1 MGPDGNRWTGCRG
14 RDMNVVDDSRQAWE
28 DNRKVHVEWSDRK
41 DAGTRREIDWD
52 PIHFLVCRRAR
63 TVGGSLGCLEA
74 AAVVGR
80 PVKEAAVVAAA
91 EDNAADA
98 PYRDDGPCGREVQRR
113 AMGRGSTPGLEVAWW
128 DLGGE
133 DTGVTSRSRLVAAG
147 GQD

>member
-1 MGPDGNRWTGCRG
+1 M
-14 RDMNVVDDSRQAWE
+14 VDSRQAWE

-52 PIHFLVCRRAR
+52 PRHFLVCRRVR
-63 TVGGSLGCLEA
+63 RVGGSPGSLE

-80 PVKEAAVVAAA
+80 PAKEAEAAAA
-91 EDNAADA
+91 EEEDNAVDA
-98 PYRDDGPCGREVQRR
+98 PYRDDGPWGREVQRR
-113 AMGRGSTPGLEVAWW
+113 AMGRGSRPGLEVAWW